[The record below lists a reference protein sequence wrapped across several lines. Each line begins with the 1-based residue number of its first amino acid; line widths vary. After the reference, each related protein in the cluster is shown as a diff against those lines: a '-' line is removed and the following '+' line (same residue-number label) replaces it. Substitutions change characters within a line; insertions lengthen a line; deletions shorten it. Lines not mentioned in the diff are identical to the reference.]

1 VCLCEEF
8 LWADFE
14 YLGWAD
20 FGYMVFWPCCI
31 FMTGLSWV

>member
-8 LWADFE
+8 LWADFG